1 MKRICAILLILALLL
16 SLLAACGS
24 PAAETPTETLAPA
37 ATPTPTPAPTPTP
50 TPAPTET
57 PAPVE
62 TAAPPAAPQAE
73 KIPMAVLSVTR
84 RARKVSAGAGLEP
97 WSAHWY
103 DHTRITADLKGDPAL
118 AWSLIIGDNTEF
130 TGSLPEGYD
139 PQALV
144 EWGKAPGLSVDVLHA
159 HGFTGKGAV
168 IAYIDQAVSPHEEF
182 DRENIHITNT
192 GESRTSMHGP
202 GVLSLLAGE
211 TIGTAPEA
219 EVYFFG
225 CDSGMGDTQLHEA
238 EALYRVIALN
248 ETLPEGEK
256 ITMVGFSDNIDI
268 QEAYTAEFRAA
279 VKACE
284 AAGIMVW
291 FCWEYGAATYLP
303 FADKNNPFN
312 LMVDQWGGGMPS
324 LVYVPASGRTVAAQL
339 AGAQYTYWSTAGLSW
354 TMPYVMGLYAIA
366 LSIDPTLTKDELRMM
381 LKMSA
386 YPFGDGLQMVSPI
399 GFVASVL
406 EQVGRNEEAG
416 VLRAEYRTQQNVL
429 CAVVDTDALTP
440 EDLQAVY
447 DGLAWITDAMVLV
460 MDASCFGGGSAVY
473 DTIEGLSGSG
483 LTLAGIQLFGDLPA
497 PEGDSLPVWRLDLE
511 PGEYGAFF
519 RGYLEAVRAGE
530 PYTLEEG
537 TLFPLSLAAMVLSEA
552 EGKLEK

>member
-1 MKRICAILLILALLL
+1 
-16 SLLAACGS
+16 
-24 PAAETPTETLAPA
+24 
-37 ATPTPTPAPTPTP
+37 
-50 TPAPTET
+50 
-57 PAPVE
+57 
-62 TAAPPAAPQAE
+62 
-73 KIPMAVLSVTR
+73 MAVLSVTR
-84 RARKVSAGAGLEP
+84 SARQLTAAAGLEP
-97 WSAHWY
+97 WSDHWY
-103 DHTRITADLKGDPAL
+103 DRTRITADLSGHPDL

-139 PQALV
+139 PQALL
-144 EWGKAPGLSVDVLHA
+144 EWGKAPGLSVDILHA

-168 IAYIDQAVSPHEEF
+168 IAYIDQAVSPHGEF
-182 DRENIHITNT
+182 NGENIHITNT

-219 EVYFFG
+219 EVWYFG
-225 CDSGMGDTQLHEA
+225 VDSGMGDSQLHEA

-256 ITMVGFSDNIDI
+256 ITMVGFSDNIDTR
-268 QEAYTAEFRAA
+268 EAYTAEFRAA

-284 AAGIMVW
+284 EAGIMVW
-291 FCWEYGAATYLP
+291 FCWEYGAATFLP

-312 LMVDQWGGGMPS
+312 LMVDQWGGGLPS
-324 LVYVPASGRTVAAQL
+324 LVYVPSSGRTVAAQL
-339 AGAQYTYWSTAGLSW
+339 GGAQYIYWSTAGLSW

-366 LSIDPTLTKDELRMM
+366 MSIDPTLTKDELRMM

-406 EQVGRNEEAG
+406 EQAGRTEEAG

-429 CAVVDTDALTP
+429 CAVVDTDAMTP

-473 DTIEGLSGSG
+473 DTIGSLSGSG
-483 LTLAGIQLFGDLPA
+483 LTLAGIQLFGDVPG
-497 PEGDSLPVWRLDLE
+497 PTENTLPVWRLDLE
-511 PGEYGAFF
+511 SGEYAAFF
-519 RGYLEAVRAGE
+519 REYLEAVRAGE
-530 PYTLEEG
+530 PDTLEEG
-537 TLFPLSLAAMVLSEA
+537 TLFPLNRGAMTLSEA
-552 EGKLEK
+552 EGNLEH